1 MTLKLDLAL
10 QTVGLRDLRSF
21 TEAWGVDVV
30 KRDDPA
36 EYADKVLANRTEL
49 LNHAAVEKHLQLS
62 DLPYRVHMLTKAQ
75 LRRLLN
81 ERDYSCEVDAFH
93 GMFLQEE
100 QQFLEWATKP
110 TALRHLD
117 PKVRDIY
124 ATVLEAAWED
134 NVNASEYRLL
144 ERLRAKLGITRRDHR
159 IIELQLG
166 KYPSATGGG
175 THTVAEIEDG
185 MRHLLKRG
193 LVLRVQ
199 TKTGARSYCI
209 AEEIASLLREILAIE
224 LTAPVYLNLLNQL
237 PVTVLRSALEAAGQ
251 PFTGARDFLA
261 ARLVDG
267 YVSPKAV
274 LRQVSDDQMEKLLK
288 VLPTVR
294 QDGTKEIRVRNVVRY
309 FDSLD
314 LLAPDLAVDRSET
327 YVSYFTELAK
337 RSYEVL
343 RAAKVIAKDRD
354 VERHFEDATTTL
366 FRDYLGY
373 TVEAM
378 DGSNHPDGRVTLD
391 DPHRVIL
398 WDCKSCESEYS
409 LTDRLARQFLGYAH
423 AAAPMVAS
431 PLVVVAPAFSSDA
444 VSCAVRLKV
453 QCPPGTEIAL
463 LAAEDLLWLARMWR
477 QRRTSKEAG
486 RLPWQVLATTG
497 LLSRDHLEQR
507 LRAFVP

>member
-1 MTLKLDLAL
+1 MTLKLDTAL

-21 TEAWGVDVV
+21 SEAWGVDVV
-30 KRDDPA
+30 KREDPA
-36 EYADKVLANRTEL
+36 EYIDKVLANRSEL

-62 DLPYRVHMLTKAQ
+62 DLPYRVHMLTKGQ

-81 ERDYSCEVDAFH
+81 ERDYACEVNEFH
-93 GMFLQEE
+93 GKILDEE
-100 QQFLEWATKP
+100 QQFLDWASKP

-124 ATVLEAAWED
+124 AAVLEAAWED

-166 KYPSATGGG
+166 KYPSASGGG

-193 LVLRVQ
+193 LALRVQ
-199 TKTGARSYCI
+199 PQNGTRSYCVP
-209 AEEIASLLREILAIE
+209 EEIAELVREILGIE
-224 LTAPVYLNLLNQL
+224 LTGPVYLNLLNQL
-237 PVTVLRSALEAAGQ
+237 PVTVLRSTLEAAGQ
-251 PFTGARDFLA
+251 PFTGTRDFLA

-274 LRQVSDDQMEKLLK
+274 LRQMSDEQMGKLLK
-288 VLPTVR
+288 ALPSVR
-294 QDGTKEIRVRNVVRY
+294 QNGSKEIRVRNVVRY

-314 LLAPDLAVDRSET
+314 LLAPDAEVDRSET
-327 YVSYFTELAK
+327 YVSYFTDLAK
-337 RSYEVL
+337 RSYDVL
-343 RAAKVIAKDRD
+343 RAANVIAKDRD
-354 VERHFEDATTTL
+354 VERHFEDATTSL

-378 DGSNHPDGRVTLD
+378 EGSNHPDGRVALD
-391 DPHRVIL
+391 DAHRVIL
-398 WDCKSCESEYS
+398 WDCKSCESEYA
-409 LTDRLARQFLGYAH
+409 LTDRLARQFLDYAH

-431 PLVVVAPAFSSDA
+431 PLVVVAPAFSADA

-463 LAAEDLLWLARMWR
+463 VAAEDLLWLARMWR
-477 QRRTSKEAG
+477 QRRTSKEVG

-497 LLSRDHLEQR
+497 RLTREQLEQR
-507 LRAFVP
+507 LRTFVS